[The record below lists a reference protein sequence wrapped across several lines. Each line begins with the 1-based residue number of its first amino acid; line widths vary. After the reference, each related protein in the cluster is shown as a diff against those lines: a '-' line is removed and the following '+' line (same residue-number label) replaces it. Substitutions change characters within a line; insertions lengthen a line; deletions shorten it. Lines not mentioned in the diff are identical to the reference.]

1 MDNIFRI
8 LRRNS
13 KQILSFMLAFVV
25 FVENPL
31 TAFASPTTNESF
43 NISKPVVLDDDSP
56 ENFDPDTY
64 TGEPFYFDENGN
76 RIYDSENEELL
87 KIREEIKE
95 ELESEQPDY
104 SDIEWTFEDY
114 PLTTMGDPEI
124 STYIV
129 GVDDA
134 AYAVLAVAMAAY
146 GVYMGTNEIK
156 SFASNHFEPWVRQK
170 YGNNSTRM
178 NTLQDWLAVKAG
190 TAFATMKL
198 FASMVGEFLGSG
210 TWSKDL
216 KSVAFSSAPVFS
228 NTAYPWRE
236 GSGYSYYRF
245 LKSVTFIPTMLN
257 GSSTN
262 GDKRIDASIYD
273 TYSNG
278 RSITALVL
286 DSSSRDFGY
295 TTANIYPCYDNTCSS
310 YHLSFVYNIY
320 NLSKKEYEYST
331 PKNVS
336 MIPLTFISALGY
348 PLFKNKDAFRSY
360 VKDGTMG
367 GIISIVPEYP
377 TGVSIPVVKT
387 WSGLQTGFAKNYTP
401 SNTFNVPAT
410 NDALEKLLSSIETS
424 NTDEDVISNINTVW
438 KISKK
443 TSALTP
449 EQSYSHLSYVLAAI
463 AASAGA
469 SITSEQIDSFI
480 SEYYGK
486 YVDGT
491 SARKEEQAEEIA
503 DKFIVIDGGGNGGD
517 PDNDDKDKNKYKI
530 AKKLAA
536 AFSAFMVSAA
546 ITKDLLD
553 LESNPNI
560 AANIQVETS
569 PSVDPT
575 PDPGTAP
582 SSPSTGEDTNSK
594 IDLSGI
600 LSYLKNIIDIL
611 SKWANPNT
619 LMDTLVSKFDLGSI
633 KSSILSLPSNIADS
647 LGLQK
652 LFDGLGLPKLFSNTI
667 SSITAL
673 PDAIAQEL
681 GLPVQFENLGRIIE
695 LLPDKL
701 VLGFASSFS
710 GLESVVGALPNALAE
725 ILPGVLS
732 SSLPN
737 ILSDTFGLVNGFS
750 LPGVLSSIEAALGAL
765 PEALTDPLKAIQK
778 AVEETPQK
786 LVDILKPTDETPEE
800 KDDGNGLL
808 KNIFDILMLLILII
822 IALLILFMN
831 CLILI
836 LRLYQIPASTV
847 LFNDNVLKGLEFLK
861 SINIPFP
868 GTTGI
873 GLFELLMSCAYF
885 VLFAS
890 VIATLRK
897 RIDKFHV

>member
-1 MDNIFRI
+1 
-8 LRRNS
+8 
-13 KQILSFMLAFVV
+13 
-25 FVENPL
+25 
-31 TAFASPTTNESF
+31 
-43 NISKPVVLDDDSP
+43 
-56 ENFDPDTY
+56 
-64 TGEPFYFDENGN
+64 
-76 RIYDSENEELL
+76 
-87 KIREEIKE
+87 
-95 ELESEQPDY
+95 
-104 SDIEWTFEDY
+104 
-114 PLTTMGDPEI
+114 
-124 STYIV
+124 
-129 GVDDA
+129 
-134 AYAVLAVAMAAY
+134 
-146 GVYMGTNEIK
+146 
-156 SFASNHFEPWVRQK
+156 
-170 YGNNSTRM
+170 
-178 NTLQDWLAVKAG
+178 
-190 TAFATMKL
+190 
-198 FASMVGEFLGSG
+198 
-210 TWSKDL
+210 
-216 KSVAFSSAPVFS
+216 
-228 NTAYPWRE
+228 
-236 GSGYSYYRF
+236 
-245 LKSVTFIPTMLN
+245 
-257 GSSTN
+257 
-262 GDKRIDASIYD
+262 
-273 TYSNG
+273 
-278 RSITALVL
+278 
-286 DSSSRDFGY
+286 
-295 TTANIYPCYDNTCSS
+295 
-310 YHLSFVYNIY
+310 
-320 NLSKKEYEYST
+320 
-331 PKNVS
+331 
-336 MIPLTFISALGY
+336 
-348 PLFKNKDAFRSY
+348 
-360 VKDGTMG
+360 
-367 GIISIVPEYP
+367 
-377 TGVSIPVVKT
+377 
-387 WSGLQTGFAKNYTP
+387 
-401 SNTFNVPAT
+401 
-410 NDALEKLLSSIETS
+410 
-424 NTDEDVISNINTVW
+424 
-438 KISKK
+438 
-443 TSALTP
+443 
-449 EQSYSHLSYVLAAI
+449 
-463 AASAGA
+463 
-469 SITSEQIDSFI
+469 
-480 SEYYGK
+480 
-486 YVDGT
+486 
-491 SARKEEQAEEIA
+491 
-503 DKFIVIDGGGNGGD
+503 
-517 PDNDDKDKNKYKI
+517 
-530 AKKLAA
+530 
-536 AFSAFMVSAA
+536 MVSAA
-546 ITKDLLD
+546 ITKDFLD

-575 PDPGTAP
+575 PDPGTNP
-582 SSPSTGEDTNSK
+582 SSPSAGEDTNNK
-594 IDLSGI
+594 IDLSVV
-600 LSYLKNIIDIL
+600 LSYLKNIVDIL

-652 LFDGLGLPKLFSNTI
+652 LFDGLELPKLFSNTI

-681 GLPVQFENLGRIIE
+681 GLPAQFENLGRIIE
-695 LLPDKL
+695 LLPNKL

-786 LVDILKPTDETPEE
+786 LADILKPTDETPEE

>member
-1 MDNIFRI
+1 MDNIFRF

-13 KQILSFMLAFVV
+13 KQILSLMLAFVV

-31 TAFASPTTNESF
+31 TAFASPTTNESS
-43 NISKPVVLDDDSP
+43 NISKPVVDDDSP

-76 RIYDSENEELL
+76 RVYDSENEELL

-178 NTLQDWLAVKAG
+178 NTLQDWLSVKAG

-257 GSSTN
+257 GFSTN

-286 DSSSRDFGY
+286 DSSSHDFGY
-295 TTANIYPCYDNTCSS
+295 TTANIYPCYDNICSS

-331 PKNVS
+331 PKNES

-367 GIISIVPEYP
+367 GIIGIVPEYP

-491 SARKEEQAEEIA
+491 SARKEEQAEEIVR
-503 DKFIVIDGGGNGGD
+503 DFIVINGGGNNGD
-517 PDNDDKDKNKYKI
+517 PDNDDKDNNKYEI
-530 AKKLAA
+530 AKKLA
-536 AFSAFMVSAA
+536 FVFGSFLLSIGA
-546 ITKDLLD
+546 IQIEPDYA
-553 LESNPNI
+553 SNPNI
-560 AANIQVETS
+560 ASNIKVNGYAPVE
-569 PSVDPT
+569 PN
-575 PDPGTAP
+575 PDPDPSPNPGTGSD
-582 SSPSTGEDTNSK
+582 SSAS
-594 IDLSGI
+594 SG
-600 LSYLKNIIDIL
+600 LLKNII
-611 SKWANPNT
+611 S
-619 LMDTLVSKFDLGSI
+619 VVE
-633 KSSILSLPSNIADS
+633 
-647 LGLQK
+647 
-652 LFDGLGLPKLFSNTI
+652 
-667 SSITAL
+667 AL
-673 PDAIAQEL
+673 PDKMVAGFS
-681 GLPVQFENLGRIIE
+681 GLVSTVTDMARTIE
-695 LLPDKL
+695 LLPNKL
-701 VLGFASSFS
+701 VLGFASTFS
-710 GLESVVGALPNALAE
+710 DLGTLVGSLPSAIADLM
-725 ILPGVLS
+725 PGVLQ

-737 ILSDTFGLVNGFS
+737 ILANTFGLVNGFS
-750 LPGVLSSIEAALGAL
+750 FPAALSSIEAAIGAL
-765 PEALTDPLKAIQK
+765 PAALTNPLSAIQS
-778 AVEETPQK
+778 ALNTLADALTAPLAEIQK
-786 LVDILKPTDETPEE
+786 DLSNLPDKLADKLKEDKTPEEPPE

>member
-76 RIYDSENEELL
+76 RVYDSKNEELL
-87 KIREEIKE
+87 KLREEIKE

-134 AYAVLAVAMAAY
+134 AYVVLAVAMAAY

-156 SFASNHFEPWVRQK
+156 SFASNHFEPWVREK
-170 YGNNSTRM
+170 YGNDSTRM

-190 TAFATMKL
+190 TTFATMKL

-210 TWSKDL
+210 TLSEDSTSISFSRVPILSDTPYDWMRSYYTFL
-216 KSVAFSSAPVFS
+216 KAASIKISPVQRLDANIVVPSESGVSLNCFYKYSSPNPYGIDCVSLYACYKANDRIYSTDNQVHMLYKMFNPINNTYSSNISDYEGIPLSVA
-228 NTAYPWRE
+228 
-236 GSGYSYYRF
+236 
-245 LKSVTFIPTMLN
+245 LK
-257 GSSTN
+257 
-262 GDKRIDASIYD
+262 
-273 TYSNG
+273 
-278 RSITALVL
+278 
-286 DSSSRDFGY
+286 
-295 TTANIYPCYDNTCSS
+295 
-310 YHLSFVYNIY
+310 
-320 NLSKKEYEYST
+320 
-331 PKNVS
+331 
-336 MIPLTFISALGY
+336 LGY
-348 PLFKNKDAFRSY
+348 PIFKDRNSFVSY
-360 VKDGTMG
+360 AQYGTMG
-367 GIISIVPEYP
+367 GLLTSSDDSSASLVD
-377 TGVSIPVVKT
+377 TIPIEKT
-387 WSGLQTGFAKNYTP
+387 WSGLRTGFAKNYTP
-401 SNTFNVPAT
+401 SNTFNIPAT
-410 NDALEKLLSSIETS
+410 NDALEKLLSSIKASDTEE
-424 NTDEDVISNINTVW
+424 NVISNINTVW
-438 KISKK
+438 EISKK

-491 SARKEEQAEEIA
+491 SARKEEQAEEIT

-546 ITKDLLD
+546 ITKDFLD

-575 PDPGTAP
+575 PDPGTKP
-582 SSPSTGEDTNSK
+582 SSPSAGEDTNSK
-594 IDLSGI
+594 IDLSGV
-600 LSYLKNIIDIL
+600 LSYLKNIVAIL

-633 KSSILSLPSNIADS
+633 KSSILSLPSNIVDS

-652 LFDGLGLPKLFSNTI
+652 LFDGLELPKLFSNAI

-681 GLPVQFENLGRIIE
+681 GLPAQFENLGRIIE

-750 LPGVLSSIEAALGAL
+750 LPGVLSAIEAALGAL

-786 LVDILKPTDETPEE
+786 LADILKPADETPEE

>member
-76 RIYDSENEELL
+76 RVYDSKNEELL
-87 KIREEIKE
+87 KLREEIKE

-134 AYAVLAVAMAAY
+134 AYVVLAVTMAAY
-146 GVYMGTNEIK
+146 GIYMGSTEIK

-170 YGNNSTRM
+170 YGNDSTRM

-190 TAFATMKL
+190 TTFATMKL
-198 FASMVGEFLGSG
+198 FASMVGDFIGTGNLSDDSKTFTYSLSPVFSDIQYDFDKSKRNANAKFLKSYSFCDADYKNESLYNWYIDIKSGYSFCGFYINNYSFYSAWSKNNRAYGGYELYAYHCRHNKSTDTYNVASSTANLSSDDERSLYVASQMGYPIWENRSAFDSYITKGTVGGLVAAPGHYKPYTGSSCSVTK
-210 TWSKDL
+210 TWSK
-216 KSVAFSSAPVFS
+216 
-228 NTAYPWRE
+228 
-236 GSGYSYYRF
+236 
-245 LKSVTFIPTMLN
+245 
-257 GSSTN
+257 
-262 GDKRIDASIYD
+262 
-273 TYSNG
+273 
-278 RSITALVL
+278 
-286 DSSSRDFGY
+286 
-295 TTANIYPCYDNTCSS
+295 
-310 YHLSFVYNIY
+310 
-320 NLSKKEYEYST
+320 
-331 PKNVS
+331 
-336 MIPLTFISALGY
+336 
-348 PLFKNKDAFRSY
+348 
-360 VKDGTMG
+360 
-367 GIISIVPEYP
+367 
-377 TGVSIPVVKT
+377 
-387 WSGLQTGFAKNYTP
+387 LQTGFAKNYIP
-401 SNTFNVPAT
+401 SNAFNIPAT
-410 NDALEKLLSSIETS
+410 SDALEKLLSSIEASDTE
-424 NTDEDVISNINTVW
+424 EDVISNINTVW
-438 KISKK
+438 EIKKK

-491 SARKEEQAEEIA
+491 SARKEEQAEEIT

-594 IDLSGI
+594 IDLSGV
-600 LSYLKNIIDIL
+600 LSYLKNIVDIL

-786 LVDILKPTDETPEE
+786 LADILKPTDETPEE

>member
-1 MDNIFRI
+1 MNNIFKHFK
-8 LRRNS
+8 RNS

-31 TAFASPTTNESF
+31 TVFADSATNESF
-43 NISKPVVLDDDSP
+43 NIGKPVVINSDSP
-56 ENFDPDTY
+56 ESFEPDTY
-64 TGEPFYFDENGN
+64 TGEPFYFDENGK
-76 RIYDSENEELL
+76 RIYDSENEELQEL
-87 KIREEIKE
+87 REHVDGQ
-95 ELESEQPDY
+95 LENDY
-104 SDIEWTFEDY
+104 SDIAWTFDEY
-114 PLTTMGDPEI
+114 PLTTMNTDKNPEV
-124 STYIV
+124 STHIAV
-129 GVDDA
+129 VAGA
-134 AYAVLAVAMAAY
+134 ALGVLAIAAAAY
-146 GVYMGTNEIK
+146 GVYLGKDALE
-156 SFASNHFEPWVRQK
+156 SFASNQFEPWVRRK
-170 YGNNSTRM
+170 YGNSPEHM
-178 NTLQDWLAVKAG
+178 NTLQNWLSAKA
-190 TAFATMKL
+190 ATTFVGMKL
-198 FASMVGEFLGSG
+198 FAQMVGEFFG
-210 TWSKDL
+210 TATKNDNTFNF
-216 KSVAFSSAPVFS
+216 KSVSSFSDTPYDFDESERS
-228 NTAYPWRE
+228 ENDL
-236 GSGYSYYRF
+236 F
-245 LKSVTFIPTMLN
+245 LKSCSNRYKDYETLYNYYIYKKGYSGKDLHGFLLKRDSSGWTRFYGIWAS
-257 GSSTN
+257 GSSY
-262 GDKRIDASIYD
+262 DIEYYIDFNEIDYNFKKGYYSGRMSSDDIR
-273 TYSNG
+273 SNG
-278 RSITALVL
+278 ESQNYINLV
-286 DSSSRDFGY
+286 SKFGY
-295 TTANIYPCYDNTCSS
+295 P
-310 YHLSFVYNIY
+310 IY
-320 NLSKKEYEYST
+320 NSADAVYSHFKYGTSGGTITSDGDATYNYTTSVTAKKVW
-331 PKNVS
+331 P
-336 MIPLTFISALGY
+336 P
-348 PLFKNKDAFRSY
+348 
-360 VKDGTMG
+360 
-367 GIISIVPEYP
+367 
-377 TGVSIPVVKT
+377 
-387 WSGLQTGFAKNYTP
+387 LQTNFDKKYTP
-401 SNTFNVPAT
+401 SDTITIPNTD
-410 NDALEKLLSSIETS
+410 DALERLLSAIYASDNES
-424 NTDEDVISNINTVW
+424 EVISNINSVW
-438 KISKK
+438 EISKNGA
-443 TSALTP
+443 TILSP
-449 EQSYSHLSYVLAAI
+449 EESYSHLSYVLTAI

-480 SEYYGK
+480 SEYYGN

-491 SARKEEQAEEIA
+491 SARKEEQAEEIT

-553 LESNPNI
+553 LEENPNI
-560 AANIQVETS
+560 ATNIQVETS

-575 PDPGTAP
+575 PDPGTDP
-582 SSPSTGEDTNSK
+582 SSPSAGEDTNSK

-600 LSYLKNIIDIL
+600 LSYLKNIVDIL

-619 LMDTLVSKFDLGSI
+619 LMDILVSKFDLGSI
-633 KSSILSLPSNIADS
+633 KSSILSLPNSIADS

-652 LFDGLGLPKLFSNTI
+652 LFDGLELPKLSSNAI

-673 PDAIAQEL
+673 PNAIAQEL
-681 GLPVQFENLGRIIE
+681 GLPAQFENLGRIIE

-750 LPGVLSSIEAALGAL
+750 LPGVLSAIQAALGAL

-778 AVEETPQK
+778 AVEEAPQM
-786 LVDILKPTDETPEE
+786 LADILKPNDETLEE

-808 KNIFDILMLLILII
+808 ENILDILMLLILII

-836 LRLYQIPASTV
+836 LRLYQIPASTA

-897 RIDKFHV
+897 KIDKFHV